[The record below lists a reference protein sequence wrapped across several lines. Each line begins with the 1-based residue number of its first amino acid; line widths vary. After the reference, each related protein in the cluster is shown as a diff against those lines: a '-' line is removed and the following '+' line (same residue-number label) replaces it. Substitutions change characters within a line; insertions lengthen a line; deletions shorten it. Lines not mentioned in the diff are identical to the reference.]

1 MHKPEKD
8 TNKNS
13 KKKKIL
19 GGLILGAIPIL
30 FILYLVL
37 GPLFHVLSKDLSA
50 KEMYVISEWVNVR
63 SSADIKGLKMGKV
76 DYGTKLLMYEVID
89 DWAEVLIEG
98 EGQKGYVAKKFIA
111 DPETFYLLDGLFG
124 DKKAAKTVVGAKN
137 RLALIRYLKSKE
149 YITKLP
155 KEIQKELYG
164 DKEDK
169 EVYQLF
175 KEPFGSRYNS
185 VIFSD
190 FDGDFRQDAAFVLKN
205 KDADISR
212 LVIIS
217 FDKDDPMNISKTIF
231 DEKLDES
238 WFFIK
243 LAKKGHKYYTDEEK
257 KVRIPINGIVIG
269 SNRNRKLKDPTTLL
283 LYDGE
288 SFNAYLQPEK

>member
-1 MHKPEKD
+1 MHKSKE
-8 TNKNS
+8 NQNS
-13 KKKKIL
+13 NTKKKKIL
-19 GGLILGAIPIL
+19 GGLALGAIPIL

-76 DYGTKLLMYEVID
+76 DYGTKLLVYEIID

-98 EGQKGYVAKKFIA
+98 EGQKGYVAEKFIA

-149 YITKLP
+149 YITDLP

-164 DKEDK
+164 DDDR

-185 VIFSD
+185 VLFAD

-205 KDADISR
+205 KDAGISR

-217 FDKDDPMNISKTIF
+217 FDKHDPMNISNTIF
-231 DEKLDES
+231 DEKLDEP

-243 LAKKGHKYYTDEEK
+243 LAKKGHRYYTDEEK
-257 KVRIPINGIVIG
+257 KVKIPINGILIG
-269 SNRNRKLKDPTTLL
+269 SNRNRKLEDPTTLL

-288 SFNAYLQPEK
+288 NFNAFLQSEK